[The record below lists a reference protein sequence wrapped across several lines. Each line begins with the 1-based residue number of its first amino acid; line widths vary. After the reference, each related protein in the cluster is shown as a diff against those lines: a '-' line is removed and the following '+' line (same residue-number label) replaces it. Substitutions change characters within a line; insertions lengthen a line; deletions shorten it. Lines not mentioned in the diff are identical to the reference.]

1 MSRTLELGTVDFGS
15 KVYASDP
22 CYTADTWCLVKLENV
37 LPGEYR
43 CYAVIEDTG
52 SWGDRVSHL
61 YAVHSDYILDRN
73 QLEPVE
79 GDVGVDSGQCGL
91 YDADYFLQTR
101 DNEDWY
107 WAVCDVTG
115 ERSGYTGGVYQDK
128 CVVSCSG
135 YGDGGYELSVQR
147 DDDGKIVAMDIDF
160 FVEED
165 FEREKEKEKDG
176 EEDMEM

>member
-43 CYAVIEDTG
+43 CYIVIEDTG

-61 YAVHSDYILDRN
+61 YAVHSDYMLDRSL
-73 QLEPVE
+73 LEPVE

-101 DNEDWY
+101 DDEDWY
-107 WAVCDVTG
+107 WDFLRNKAAICDVTG
-115 ERSGYTGGVYQDK
+115 KRSGYTGGVYQGK

-165 FEREKEKEKDG
+165 IEG
-176 EEDMEM
+176 EDDMEM